1 MTFFLLNI
9 LLSLAWIMLSAQF
22 SMFNLI
28 VGYLLGFAVLWIT
41 QYRKEAVPAY
51 FRKIPQVANF
61 LAYFVWEVIMS
72 NLRVTRDVISLRP
85 RFRPG
90 IVAIKLDAET
100 AAEISLLANLISLTP
115 GTLSL
120 DVSNDRK
127 VLYVHA
133 MYMRDAGLF
142 KRRIKEDMERRVL
155 EVLR

>member
-9 LLSLAWIMLSAQF
+9 LLSLAWIILTAQF

-28 VGYLLGFAVLWIT
+28 IGYLFGFAVLWIT

-51 FRKIPQVANF
+51 FRKIPQVASF
-61 LAYFVWEVIMS
+61 LVYFLWEVIMS

-90 IVAIKLDAET
+90 IVGIKLDAAT

-120 DVSNDRK
+120 DVSGDRK
-127 VLYVHA
+127 VLYIHA
-133 MYMRDAGLF
+133 MYIREAELF
-142 KRRIKEDMERRVL
+142 KRRIKEDMERRVM